1 MINCR
6 TFGDVQSWHAELSKI
21 SMDSH
26 PFTCSFMLAALSDGP
41 LLILPHFHELHQVL
55 PWSLGRLMGAIEPC
69 CHKHGILNSYD
80 RVVSQ
85 TFFGAV
91 VQEMAGSKFSQFSR
105 LGSPCPVFFLSQA
118 IYLMSSI
125 RRVHGRLFSA
135 KEAGL
140 LCPLFFSISCA
151 PTPQISLIRMP
162 SPGFSAFWQDKCCC
176 QLCHRITY
184 ATSVMVL
191 TVPCSQ
197 DCKQADFLRWSSL
210 VRRCSMA

>member
-1 MINCR
+1 VLRVHLICQEALSYDQLQNFRRCPILACR
-6 TFGDVQSWHAELSKI
+6 AFKNFHGQPSIH
-21 SMDSH
+21 
-26 PFTCSFMLAALSDGP
+26 MLLSDGP
-41 LLILPHFHELHQVL
+41 LLILPHFHQLHQGL

-118 IYLMSSI
+118 IYLMSST

-140 LCPLFFSISCA
+140 LCPFFFLNLLCSYTSNISNSNAFTWFFSLLA
-151 PTPQISLIRMP
+151 R
-162 SPGFSAFWQDKCCC
+162 
-176 QLCHRITY
+176 
-184 ATSVMVL
+184 
-191 TVPCSQ
+191 
-197 DCKQADFLRWSSL
+197 
-210 VRRCSMA
+210 